1 MSCNSLTEI
10 KQKGCFEE
18 CTDNDAEQSRT
29 AFIIFRYTPPTRR
42 EEVMLPHI
50 CIAENHKA
58 QLCDCHGAPYWG
70 AACARAALGK
80 VILCVWP
87 MSMSFLHPQIA
98 SQGIFGCL
106 CAFLSLFGQL
116 TLHRII
122 LCCFENKRPQKFA
135 QTVVLQCSISER

>member
-1 MSCNSLTEI
+1 MYTALGIWCTAPPYILPITLQATREKLTTKGLQMSCNSLTEI

-58 QLCDCHGAPYWG
+58 
-70 AACARAALGK
+70 
-80 VILCVWP
+80 
-87 MSMSFLHPQIA
+87 
-98 SQGIFGCL
+98 
-106 CAFLSLFGQL
+106 
-116 TLHRII
+116 
-122 LCCFENKRPQKFA
+122 
-135 QTVVLQCSISER
+135 